1 MALDALGGWR
11 YTLEA
16 SSNLTDWTTVSET
29 LAAKSGEL
37 ELWDPRDGLFTTQ
50 FYRVVAVRP

>member
-1 MALDALGGWR
+1 VALDALAGWR

-16 SSNLTDWTTVSET
+16 SSNLTDWNRVTET
-29 LAAKSGEL
+29 LASNSGEL
-37 ELWDPRDGLFTTQ
+37 ELWDSRDAWLPEQ